1 MQADHRGAAIMR
13 KQEHIDLLKR
23 VRRDPGG

>member
-1 MQADHRGAAIMR
+1 MEHMIMR